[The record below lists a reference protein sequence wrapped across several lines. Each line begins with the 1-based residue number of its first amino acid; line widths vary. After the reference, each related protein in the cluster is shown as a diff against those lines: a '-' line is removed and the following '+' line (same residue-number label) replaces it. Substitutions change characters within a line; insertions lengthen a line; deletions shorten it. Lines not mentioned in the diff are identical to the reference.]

1 MRFVRDFV
9 FGCGRLNLPQCMYN
23 CMIMYNTLCL
33 FDMVFNTHIYI
44 YNYLIISPRINVYTH
59 ITVLMI
65 AVTYIN
71 KHL

>member
-44 YNYLIISPRINVYTH
+44 Y
-59 ITVLMI
+59 ITI
-65 AVTYIN
+65 
-71 KHL
+71 